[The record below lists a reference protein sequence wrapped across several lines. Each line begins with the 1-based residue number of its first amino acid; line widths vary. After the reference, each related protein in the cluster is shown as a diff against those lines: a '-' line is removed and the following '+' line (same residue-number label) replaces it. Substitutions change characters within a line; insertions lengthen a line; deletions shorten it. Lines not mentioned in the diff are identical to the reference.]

1 MFKKL
6 YNTEPQERGQVGIGT
21 LIVFIALVLVAAIA
35 AGVLINTAGFLQSQA
50 EATGEESTSQ
60 VSDNVLIE
68 SATAE
73 ASADDEIQ
81 IIELRVSLAA
91 GSDRINLSDATI
103 SWVGEDDTA
112 TLDIAED
119 DSNAVSAYN
128 TSASGITADSNAVVI
143 DDSSSSP
150 ELSSGDSRATIII
163 FGTGAPGVG
172 GFSDSD
178 QLSNDLPMNSGDS
191 ADITITVTSGGQATT
206 TLNAPDIIEASD
218 GLEL

>member
-112 TLDIAED
+112 TLDIVED
-119 DSNAVSAYN
+119 DTNAVSDYN
-128 TSASGITADSNAVVI
+128 ASATGITADSNAVVI
-143 DDSSSSP
+143 DDGSSSP
-150 ELSSGDSRATIII
+150 VLSSGDSRATIII
-163 FGTGAPGVG
+163 FGAGAPGVS

-178 QLSNDLPMNSGDS
+178 QLSNDLPMNSGNS